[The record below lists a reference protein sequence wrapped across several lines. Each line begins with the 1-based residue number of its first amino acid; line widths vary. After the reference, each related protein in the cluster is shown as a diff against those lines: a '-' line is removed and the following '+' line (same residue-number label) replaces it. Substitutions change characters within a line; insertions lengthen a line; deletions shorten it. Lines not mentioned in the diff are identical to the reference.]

1 MEIKPFDSSCYLRI
15 LAIIRPAIVATFQTS
30 NFSYVEYDI
39 DEVSSQTLE
48 KVAKNWHNYDEKLS
62 KLAWFST
69 IAKNCAYTY
78 ISDQSHWKECC
89 ATINLTTKDGEL
101 YEMDYANYSSPKSYY
116 ADAELISEERVDII
130 TREINALKGKTKHAL
145 MFLSQGY
152 SLSEIQSFLGV
163 ENGALRTMIS
173 RGRKQLAN
181 NKNISAICAEVLG
194 RNSKII
200 NQE

>member
-48 KVAKNWHNYDEKLS
+48 KVAKNWHNYDEKFS

-89 ATINLTTKDGEL
+89 ATINLTTKDGEF
-101 YEMDYANYSSPKSYY
+101 YEIDYANYSSPKSYY

-130 TREINALKGKTKHAL
+130 TREINALKGKAKHAL
-145 MFLSQGY
+145 MLLSQGY

-194 RNSKII
+194 RNCLR
-200 NQE
+200 NY

>member
-101 YEMDYANYSSPKSYY
+101 YEMDYANYSSLKSYY

-130 TREINALKGKTKHAL
+130 TLEINALKGKTKHAL

-194 RNSKII
+194 RNLQITNKR
-200 NQE
+200 

>member
-15 LAIIRPAIVATFQTS
+15 LAIIRPVIVATSQTS

-78 ISDQSHWKECC
+78 ISDQSHWKECYV
-89 ATINLTTKDGEL
+89 TINPTTKDGEL

-130 TREINALKGKTKHAL
+130 TREINALKGKAKHAL

-194 RNSKII
+194 RNCLR
-200 NQE
+200 NY